1 MATSDSEAFE
11 SADEDFDFDIDSRVS
26 SASHE
31 KTARDNHEILNS
43 QKSSDEGLIAKV
55 QEKAATTQL
64 TEDTKKLEDS
74 LKSLEIGDTVVQ
86 VKNEPKVSGADDRS
100 DSSESDGGGDS
111 VRTLKGDNRPKLDPV
126 TTAPIENELIET
138 NTSSKDS
145 SVLSDVNTSDSQIKV
160 HSEVDTDTDSTRTNS
175 RARKHEKKK
184 PQTRETKQKS
194 SIKKLGTK
202 ITAKSVTPLSDNE
215 NSDTVVCSKEF
226 KESVHSDSLT
236 IAKDSEKLLEAKS
249 TGAETTV
256 STGISSVK
264 NEEKISSV
272 LEKLTESTQGKEGS
286 GWGGWGNWGVSSLLS
301 TATESVSTLTSQVTQ
316 GFSSVLET
324 GIGIPDPEEL
334 ARLDAERERKSQ
346 EKCTSAMHV
355 PEEIERESLQSEDKS
370 AESQSQDGAGLF
382 GFSRVF
388 SGVSSITKLVESTGS
403 KVITGG
409 LDTLET
415 IGKKT
420 MEVLQEGDP
429 GLRKKRE
436 IFTEKIILSQ
446 VLREAKEKAEMEAKL
461 NEDKEVMRKAHF
473 ETLFD
478 DFQGLVHLEALE
490 MLSKQCELKVKAI
503 LQSLTG
509 QVAVEL
515 QDKMAALKELCEI
528 PDDDTDETE
537 EQSISDEW
545 LKSLAE
551 SSHDLGVNVPVDKI
565 ANSWSDTVRWLSD
578 SSSEIRPQEF
588 HHKAISALARITAV
602 SVEQFHKTA
611 ELLLVKED
619 RDPFQ
624 EAHCLQEM
632 TLLLSVHISILAA
645 KFSDTLTSHEEEEE
659 SPGLTSVSDIIT
671 NIFLEASNSSS
682 YIKEAFQLIIPVL
695 QLGVKP

>member
-11 SADEDFDFDIDSRVS
+11 SADEDFDFDIDSHVS
-26 SASHE
+26 AASH
-31 KTARDNHEILNS
+31 KKSPRDNCEVLNS
-43 QKSSDEGLIAKV
+43 LKAGGDGLVAKEIEKSERSQVI
-55 QEKAATTQL
+55 
-64 TEDTKKLEDS
+64 EDDKKLEDS
-74 LKSLEIGDTVVQ
+74 LKSLEISETLVQ
-86 VKNEPKVSGADDRS
+86 VKDDSKGFSVGDKS
-100 DSSESDGGGDS
+100 DSSDSDGGGDS
-111 VRTLKGDNRPKLDPV
+111 VRTLKGDNKPKQDPV
-126 TTAPIENELIET
+126 TAVPIENELLET
-138 NTSSKDS
+138 NTPSKDS
-145 SVLSDVNTSDSQIKV
+145 SVPSEVNTSDDQIK
-160 HSEVDTDTDSTRTNS
+160 TDADSVRSNS
-175 RARKHEKKK
+175 SSRKHEKKK
-184 PQTRETKQKS
+184 MQTRETKPKS

-202 ITAKSVTPLSDNE
+202 ITSKSATPISDSGTS
-215 NSDTVVCSKEF
+215 SDSVACSNQY
-226 KESVHSDSLT
+226 KESVQSDSLT
-236 IAKDSEKLLEAKS
+236 NTRESEKLLEPIS
-249 TGAETTV
+249 TDPDSTV
-256 STGISSVK
+256 STGMQSEK

-272 LEKLTESTQGKEGS
+272 LEKLTETSHAKEGS

-301 TATESVSTLTSQVTQ
+301 TATESVSTLTSQVTH

-346 EKCTSAMHV
+346 NKCSSATHVSEEPETGSAQSVPDEKST
-355 PEEIERESLQSEDKS
+355 
-370 AESQSQDGAGLF
+370 ESQSQDGAGLF

-388 SGVSSITKLVESTGS
+388 SGVSTITKLVESTGS

-436 IFTEKIILSQ
+436 IFSEKIILSQ
-446 VLREAKEKAEMEAKL
+446 VLREAKERAEMEDKL
-461 NEDKEVMRKAHF
+461 NEDKEVLRKAHF

-490 MLSKQCELKVKAI
+490 MLSKQCELKVEAI

-515 QDKMAALKELCEI
+515 QDKMTALKELCEI
-528 PDDDTDETE
+528 PDDDADETE
-537 EQSISDEW
+537 DQSTSDEW

-565 ANSWSDTVRWLSD
+565 ANSWSETIQWLSEY
-578 SSSEIRPQEF
+578 SPEIRPQEF
-588 HHKAISALARITAV
+588 HHKAISSLARLTAV

-645 KFSDTLTSHEEEEE
+645 KFSDTLSSREEEEE
-659 SPGLTSVSDIIT
+659 SSGLTSVSDIIT